1 MNMSK
6 VTGKKTSRYFL
17 FLLFLLFAVFLAVV
31 FRLYQRIGVFGCGD
45 ECINYTAGYFILLGK
60 SLYSQ
65 IFFNHQPTLAFIST
79 FIQWVSQPKD
89 LYHLVL
95 YHRVFMILYSFG
107 MAVFLIWRFR
117 LRAMLFLLLY
127 EGTKYYMYGYQFI
140 GEALIVYPLVYLIGV
155 LWESFEFKR
164 VSRVDIFLTAIFT
177 SLVIWT
183 REPYVPVAV
192 VLGGML
198 LWREKSNRYARWA
211 SVLII
216 FLLLAPFIVIPFGEY
231 VYQVIVINIPA
242 ASSVV
247 GGGNRISSI
256 LYSLLYPI
264 LLFFHG
270 KWSYLRLIEIGIAS
284 FFWVSLVIWW
294 RGTKK
299 YTPIGILL
307 LILGLAG
314 IRTVAPGTMYFEAF
328 HMLPWY
334 ALFVM
339 VTVLIMTSIKEKKI
353 QSILVG
359 AFVIFFCW
367 AFASPQSFIWENV
380 DTRGEF
386 PSQYSQYTQYSQAIQ
401 IAIKPS
407 QTLFL
412 DVWDDIIYW
421 EAKRTSSYPLSIY
434 IPAESSI
441 PRYQEMRS
449 AMFLE
454 SPPDAYYSCPVA
466 QTLTNSPPQV
476 VKQDYVQLSSI
487 GKPSCLYIKKVIA
500 KALTPDQWQRL
511 HDLGFSQ
518 L

>member
-1 MNMSK
+1 MSK

-211 SVLII
+211 NRT
-216 FLLLAPFIVIPFGEY
+216 AFGMSRRALC
-231 VYQVIVINIPA
+231 PA
-242 ASSVV
+242 
-247 GGGNRISSI
+247 GRRWPRRNT
-256 LYSLLYPI
+256 
-264 LLFFHG
+264 
-270 KWSYLRLIEIGIAS
+270 IARS
-284 FFWVSLVIWW
+284 DSRCLE
-294 RGTKK
+294 G
-299 YTPIGILL
+299 
-307 LILGLAG
+307 
-314 IRTVAPGTMYFEAF
+314 
-328 HMLPWY
+328 
-334 ALFVM
+334 
-339 VTVLIMTSIKEKKI
+339 
-353 QSILVG
+353 
-359 AFVIFFCW
+359 
-367 AFASPQSFIWENV
+367 
-380 DTRGEF
+380 
-386 PSQYSQYTQYSQAIQ
+386 
-401 IAIKPS
+401 
-407 QTLFL
+407 
-412 DVWDDIIYW
+412 
-421 EAKRTSSYPLSIY
+421 
-434 IPAESSI
+434 PA
-441 PRYQEMRS
+441 
-449 AMFLE
+449 
-454 SPPDAYYSCPVA
+454 
-466 QTLTNSPPQV
+466 T
-476 VKQDYVQLSSI
+476 
-487 GKPSCLYIKKVIA
+487 G
-500 KALTPDQWQRL
+500 
-511 HDLGFSQ
+511 
-518 L
+518 